1 MNNTKG
7 FTLLS
12 ALFSLSVLIM
22 ILPLLS
28 MSLKLVQQDPHEY
41 TIDVHHFFIFLRN
54 DIIQATEVESTNHS
68 LTLRLGSNVDATYQL
83 YGTVIRRQVQNKGH
97 EIYIR
102 NVQSLGF
109 QQTDHRINIEV
120 TTTNGEKYEKE
131 FQLYE

>member
-1 MNNTKG
+1 MICRKGVYNGKPIKEQGSHSVYTESMNNTKG

-22 ILPLLS
+22 IPPLLS

-68 LTLRLGSNVDATYQL
+68 LTLRLGSKDRKITRLNSSHVSTSYAVL
-83 YGTVIRRQVQNKGH
+83 CLNKK
-97 EIYIR
+97 
-102 NVQSLGF
+102 N
-109 QQTDHRINIEV
+109 
-120 TTTNGEKYEKE
+120 
-131 FQLYE
+131 